1 MVRGHRWQHG
11 ALPPQAQV
19 HSLFS
24 KQHLDQCQVQT
35 GDAPTIQDQ
44 DLIARTQTCSHGQT
58 RFRKATP
65 ILNVTL
71 LLVISRSAPS
81 LKARPSGSTSLTKT
95 LLFFWLSAYPVT
107 AKPARR
113 IQPEDYIKDH
123 DINYKHDSP
132 KRARLTE
139 VAAAAL
145 PAHVQRKHISRDHL
159 QLIIDLRGNIKQID
173 THYRKSG

>member
-19 HSLFS
+19 HGLFS
-24 KQHLDQCQVQT
+24 KQRLDQCQVQT

-44 DLIARTQTCSHGQT
+44 DLIARTQTCAHRQT
-58 RFRKATP
+58 RVRKATP
-65 ILNVTL
+65 ISNMTL

-113 IQPEDYIKDH
+113 IQQEDYIKDH
-123 DINYKHDSP
+123 DIKLQTRFAQTCPTHQSL
-132 KRARLTE
+132 RCRSACSC
-139 VAAAAL
+139 AA
-145 PAHVQRKHISRDHL
+145 
-159 QLIIDLRGNIKQID
+159 
-173 THYRKSG
+173 